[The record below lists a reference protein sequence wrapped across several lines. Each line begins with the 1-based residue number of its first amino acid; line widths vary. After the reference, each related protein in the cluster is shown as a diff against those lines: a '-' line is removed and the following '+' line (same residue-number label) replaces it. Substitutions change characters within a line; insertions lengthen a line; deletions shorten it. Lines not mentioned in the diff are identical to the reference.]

1 MGSQNKIKL
10 GEKIVQSQ
18 LWKSVF
24 RHGYPDSDKNRALSV
39 ISNFFLHLH
48 PIRIRQGA
56 EKMNYTWCMGGIT
69 FLLFILLTI
78 SGVVLMFYYRPAL
91 DLAYRDMKDL
101 EFAVTLGKF
110 WRNIHR
116 WTAHGMVLTVILHMF
131 RVFQRGAYKPPR
143 ELNWVV
149 GVLLLVLTLLLSFT
163 GYLLP
168 WDQLAYWAVTVG
180 TNMGKASPV
189 IGASGP
195 FSIVTESSDIRYL
208 LLGSTK
214 VGENALIRFYVLH
227 CIVLPLAA
235 VILMM
240 VHFWRVRKDG
250 GISGPL

>member
-1 MGSQNKIKL
+1 MESPAKTKFSLKL
-10 GEKIVQSQ
+10 TQSNI
-18 LWKSVF
+18 WKSIF
-24 RHGYPDSDKNRALSV
+24 RHGYPDSERNRALTV
-39 ISNFFLHLH
+39 LSNFFLHLH
-48 PIRIRQGA
+48 PIRVRSGA

-78 SGVVLMFYYRPAL
+78 SGIFLMFYYRPTL
-91 DLAYRDMKDL
+91 ELAYQDMKDL
-101 EFAVTLGKF
+101 EFAVNMGKF
-110 WRNIHR
+110 WRNMHR
-116 WTAHGMVLTVILHMF
+116 WTAHGMVLTVIIHMV

-149 GVLLLVLTLLLSFT
+149 GVVLLVLTLLLSFT

-180 TNMGKASPV
+180 TNMGKAAPV
-189 IGASGP
+189 IGADGP
-195 FSIVTESSDIRYL
+195 FSLVAENSDIRYL

-214 VGENALIRFYVLH
+214 VGQNALIRFYVLH
-227 CIVLPLAA
+227 CIVLPLGA
-235 VILMM
+235 VILML